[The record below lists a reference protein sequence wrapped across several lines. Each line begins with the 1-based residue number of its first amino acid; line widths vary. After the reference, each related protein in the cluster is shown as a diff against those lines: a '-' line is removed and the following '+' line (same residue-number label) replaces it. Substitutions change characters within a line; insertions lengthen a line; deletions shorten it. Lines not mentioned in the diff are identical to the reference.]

1 MCTRA
6 PPALST
12 PTRTAVSAVTCR
24 QQPMVNPANG
34 CSCANVE
41 RSMPSTGIA
50 RPAHA
55 IPGWPARASPGSLMS
70 DRGSLPAA
78 RRSVPPI
85 GPAPDCR
92 FWPARPSVPVVVR
105 LERAIDWDAYV
116 IGLLLGQLG
125 EPDAERVQM
134 QPCDLFVQELGQHVH
149 ADRVLVCLGEQFDLC
164 DHLVGEA
171 VRHHE
176 ARMARGVT
184 QVEQPAL

>member
-70 DRGSLPAA
+70 DRGSLGEP
-78 RRSVPPI
+78 R
-85 GPAPDCR
+85 
-92 FWPARPSVPVVVR
+92 SVPVVVR
-105 LERAIDWDAYV
+105 LERAIDWDANV
-116 IGLLLGQLG
+116 IGLLLGQLR

-134 QPCDLFVQELGQHVH
+134 QPCDLFV
-149 ADRVLVCLGEQFDLC
+149 
-164 DHLVGEA
+164 
-171 VRHHE
+171 
-176 ARMARGVT
+176 
-184 QVEQPAL
+184 